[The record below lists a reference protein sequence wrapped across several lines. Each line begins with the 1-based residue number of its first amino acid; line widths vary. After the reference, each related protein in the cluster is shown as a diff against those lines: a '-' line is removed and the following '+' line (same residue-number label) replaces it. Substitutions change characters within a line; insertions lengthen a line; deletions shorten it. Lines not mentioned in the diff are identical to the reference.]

1 MKRYALLAIVLGL
14 ALGATAR
21 WATSPL
27 RPTASPDAP
36 DSWLD

>member
-21 WATSPL
+21 WARTPVSSD
-27 RPTASPDAP
+27 AS

>member
-1 MKRYALLAIVLGL
+1 MKRYALLAVVLGL

-27 RPTASPDAP
+27 RPTVSPAAP
-36 DSWLD
+36 DEWGY

>member
-1 MKRYALLAIVLGL
+1 MKRTILLLALGL

-27 RPTASPDAP
+27 RPTAVPDAP
-36 DSWLD
+36 DAWFN